1 MLSFTMQAW
10 GQLLA
15 IILPPESMALISGA
29 ILLCLNLLFS
39 GVTKPSTF
47 AEIYN
52 NPKLASMVG
61 ILSPT
66 RYFVE
71 TLVVSDVLCLPN
83 QFGFTKSSNATS
95 IEFTAFDI
103 LGLAQND
110 KDNIQQDCHGWY
122 YAFPRLFMTGLMLR
136 VLSLL
141 MINFTYGSN
150 GRGSWQL
157 LRGHSK
163 SAIVYLL
170 LLCTAFILLLI
181 LNIQLILT

>member
-1 MLSFTMQAW
+1 MQAW

-15 IILPPESMALISGA
+15 IILPPESMSLISGA
-29 ILLCLNLLFS
+29 ILLCFNLLLS
-39 GVTKPSTF
+39 GVTKPVTF
-47 AEIYN
+47 AQIYN
-52 NPKLASMVG
+52 NSKLASMVG

-71 TLVVSDVLCLPN
+71 TLLVSDAKCLPN
-83 QFGFTKSSNATS
+83 QFGFTKSSNA
-95 IEFTAFDI
+95 EFTAFDI

-110 KDNIQQDCHGWY
+110 KDNTQQEDCHGWY
-122 YAFPRLFMTGLMLR
+122 YACPRLFTTGLMLR

-141 MINFTYGSN
+141 MINFTYGSYY
-150 GRGSWQL
+150 RGIWQL

-163 SAIVYLL
+163 SAITYLL

-181 LNIQLILT
+181 LNVKLIVT